1 MTPIDTVH
9 QQLREAT
16 GLTGILDATYRAF
29 MTMLPIFEDLQNRGG
44 PGFAAV
50 VMAGTQAANGRLALH
65 PAPSLSATARAT
77 LPAVAGISESE
88 TQPLAQALAELGRLI
103 NGRLAEAYT
112 EAENPLDRLACIEA
126 GWHAYDLSAY
136 LGGAPPT

>member
-1 MTPIDTVH
+1 MTPIDAIH

-16 GLTGILDATYRAF
+16 GRTAILDATYRAF
-29 MTMLPIFEDLQNRGG
+29 MTMLPVFEDLQNRGG

-65 PAPSLSATARAT
+65 PAPSLSASARAT
-77 LPAVAGISESE
+77 LPVVAGVSELA
-88 TQPLAQALAELGRLI
+88 TQPLAKALAELGQLM
-103 NGRLAEAYT
+103 NDRLAEAYV
-112 EAENPLDRLACIEA
+112 EAENPIDRLACIEA
-126 GWHAYDLSAY
+126 GWHAHDLSVY

>member
-1 MTPIDTVH
+1 MNPIEASH
-9 QQLREAT
+9 EQLREAT

-29 MTMLPIFEDLQNRGG
+29 MTMLPVFENLQDRGG

-50 VMAGTQAANGRLALH
+50 VMAATQAANGRFALN
-65 PAPSLSATARAT
+65 PAPSLSASARAT
-77 LPAVAGISESE
+77 LPGVASVSELA
-88 TQPLAQALAELGRLI
+88 TQPLAKALAELGQLV
-103 NGRLAEAYT
+103 NDRLAEAYV

-126 GWHAYDLSAY
+126 GWHAHDLSAY

>member
-1 MTPIDTVH
+1 MNPIDAAH

-29 MTMLPIFEDLQNRGG
+29 MTMLPVLEDLQDRGG
-44 PGFAAV
+44 PGFAAA

-65 PAPSLSATARAT
+65 PAPSLSASARAAI
-77 LPAVAGISESE
+77 PAVEGVSELA
-88 TQPLAQALAELGRLI
+88 TQPLAKALAELGRLI
-103 NGRLAEAYT
+103 NGRLAEAHV

-126 GWHAYDLSAY
+126 GWHAYDLSIY